1 MDIKNK
7 ALLKEVLK
15 AGGECTHSV
24 EEEGG
29 IILHKDGEYYFTK
42 VKNIH
47 TGTEHAFGLYET
59 DQDELRDKVLSKVA
73 EGWKMYASFHTH
85 PSFSPAPSSLDLAK
99 LFQGFKYNIIFSP
112 KTYMFSFNEW
122 VGERTITYYIPTDTL
137 NHLLKYNEHQ

>member
-7 ALLKEVLK
+7 ELIREVIK
-15 AGGECTHSV
+15 AAEECAHPL

-29 IILHKDGEYYFTK
+29 IILARDGEYLFAK

-47 TGTEHAFGLYET
+47 TGTGQAAGLYET
-59 DQDELRDKVLSKVA
+59 DQDELREKVLNRVA

-85 PSFSPAPSSLDLAK
+85 PSFSPSPSALDLSK
-99 LFQGFKYNIIFSP
+99 LFQGFKYNIISSP

-137 NHLLKYNEHQ
+137 NHLLKTDAY